1 LREKIMPKRFTDTNT
16 WHQTWF
22 LELSPESKI
31 IWTYLKDNCDC
42 AGIWKIDLPA
52 MKREIGFKNISL
64 ATFLSEVNRDYDT
77 KTGDQLTRNRV
88 MIISNENK
96 LWMTGFITFQYEK
109 GTNGVNANI
118 PAIKGV
124 LNRIREEKIYEYA
137 VENGFLRIAGE
148 DNSNKNEDEGKTEQR
163 TIDTIGVERI
173 VGNSNDEGISDKG
186 KDSSLVLIND
196 INNNPR
202 GCRPFTGDKDK
213 DKDLDQE
220 VLIFKDVNK
229 EAEEESNV
237 HKEPDKGGLLLE
249 RTWNKWKI
257 LPEERRL
264 VNEYISKYGIDAVDF
279 AFREGVKYNKMN
291 LAYVDAICRKRKE
304 KSDLAEYRKRDKMK
318 LRESILKSEEQKRN
332 GQCLKLISDVYDENG
347 RRKAVGIG

>member
-52 MKREIGFKNISL
+52 MKREIGFKSISL

-118 PAIKGV
+118 PAIK
-124 LNRIREEKIYEYA
+124 
-137 VENGFLRIAGE
+137 
-148 DNSNKNEDEGKTEQR
+148 
-163 TIDTIGVERI
+163 
-173 VGNSNDEGISDKG
+173 DK
-186 KDSSLVLIND
+186 S
-196 INNNPR
+196 
-202 GCRPFTGDKDK
+202 
-213 DKDLDQE
+213 
-220 VLIFKDVNK
+220 
-229 EAEEESNV
+229 
-237 HKEPDKGGLLLE
+237 GLLLE

-304 KSDLAEYRKRDKMK
+304 KSDLAEYKDRDKKK
-318 LRESILKSEEQKRN
+318 LKESILKAEEQRKS
-332 GQCLKLISDVYDENG
+332 GKCLTLVRDVYGEIG
-347 RRKAVGIG
+347 LRKTVGGEG

>member
-1 LREKIMPKRFTDTNT
+1 MPKRFTDTNT

-52 MKREIGFKNISL
+52 MKREIGFKSISL

-77 KTGDQLTRNRV
+77 KTGDPITRNRV
-88 MIISNENK
+88 KIISNENK

-124 LNRIREEKIYEYA
+124 LNRLREEKIYEYA
-137 VENGFLRIAGE
+137 VENGFLRIA
-148 DNSNKNEDEGKTEQR
+148 
-163 TIDTIGVERI
+163 
-173 VGNSNDEGISDKG
+173 
-186 KDSSLVLIND
+186 ND
-196 INNNPR
+196 ININSR

-264 VNEYISKYGIDAVDF
+264 VNEYINN
-279 AFREGVKYNKMN
+279 R
-291 LAYVDAICRKRKE
+291 LRIC
-304 KSDLAEYRKRDKMK
+304 
-318 LRESILKSEEQKRN
+318 
-332 GQCLKLISDVYDENG
+332 
-347 RRKAVGIG
+347 

>member
-1 LREKIMPKRFTDTNT
+1 
-16 WHQTWF
+16 
-22 LELSPESKI
+22 
-31 IWTYLKDNCDC
+31 
-42 AGIWKIDLPA
+42 
-52 MKREIGFKNISL
+52 MKREIGFKSISL
-64 ATFLSEVNRDYDT
+64 GTFLSEVNRDYDT

-96 LWMTGFITFQYEK
+96 LWMTRFITFQYEK

-124 LNRIREEKIYEYA
+124 LNRLREEKIYEYA

-148 DNSNKNEDEGKTEQR
+148 DNSNKKEDEGKTEKR
-163 TIDTIGVERI
+163 TIGTIGIERI
-173 VGNSNDEGISDKG
+173 GENSNDAGISDKE
-186 KDSSLVLIND
+186 KVSSLVLIND

-202 GCRPFTGDKDK
+202 GCRPFIGDKDK
-213 DKDLDQE
+213 DTDLDQE

-229 EAEEESNV
+229 EVEEESNV
-237 HKEPDKGGLLLE
+237 NGESDKGGLLLE
-249 RTWNKWKI
+249 RTWSKWKI

-264 VNEYISKYGIDAVDF
+264 VNEYISKYGFDAVDF

-304 KSDLAEYRKRDKMK
+304 KTDQAEYKKRDKMK

-332 GQCLKLISDVYDENG
+332 GQCLKLIRDVYDENG
-347 RRKAVGIG
+347 RRKAVGIV

>member
-1 LREKIMPKRFTDTNT
+1 MPKRFTDTNT
-16 WHQTWF
+16 WHHTWF

-52 MKREIGFKNISL
+52 MKREIGFKSISL
-64 ATFLSEVNRDYDT
+64 GTFLSEVNRDYDT

-124 LNRIREEKIYEYA
+124 LNRLREEKIYEYA

-148 DNSNKNEDEGKTEQR
+148 DNSNKKEDEGKTEKR
-163 TIDTIGVERI
+163 TIGTIGIERI
-173 VGNSNDEGISDKG
+173 GENSNDAGISDKE
-186 KDSSLVLIND
+186 KVSSLVLIND

-202 GCRPFTGDKDK
+202 GCRPFIGDKDK
-213 DKDLDQE
+213 DTDLDQE

-229 EAEEESNV
+229 EVEEESNV
-237 HKEPDKGGLLLE
+237 NGESDKGGLLLE
-249 RTWNKWKI
+249 RTWSKWKI

-264 VNEYISKYGIDAVDF
+264 VNEYISKYGFDAVDF

-304 KSDLAEYRKRDKMK
+304 KTDQAEYRKRDKMK

-332 GQCLKLISDVYDENG
+332 GQYLKLIRDVYDENG
-347 RRKAVGIG
+347 YSLLK